1 MERRIA
7 NTDVVRRI
15 EPTFPPPVWNV
26 HDITV
31 NAGDRT
37 NNYCEA
43 WNRRF
48 ETLVG
53 HKSPSVW
60 MTLEVLGDD
69 AAEAATMLVRHS
81 SGRLEPRRVRKS
93 VKDFDQ
99 RLQNLCSEYRD
110 GARDMMSFLRAVGNS
125 IRLIG

>member
-1 MERRIA
+1 
-7 NTDVVRRI
+7 
-15 EPTFPPPVWNV
+15 V
-26 HDITV
+26 HDITI
-31 NAGDRT
+31 NSGDRT

-48 ETLVG
+48 EILLG

-60 MTLEVLGDD
+60 TTLEVLGDD
-69 AAEAATMLVRHS
+69 AAKAATMFVRHG

-93 VKDFDQ
+93 ARDFQQ
-99 RLQNLCSEYRD
+99 RMQHLCSELGD
-110 GARDMMSFLRAVGNS
+110 GSRDMASFLRAVGHS

>member
-1 MERRIA
+1 
-7 NTDVVRRI
+7 
-15 EPTFPPPVWNV
+15 
-26 HDITV
+26 V

-48 ETLVG
+48 ETVVG

-60 MTLEVLGDD
+60 TILEVLGDD

-93 VKDFDQ
+93 VKDFER
-99 RLQNLCSEYRD
+99 RLQHLCCEYRD
-110 GARDMMSFLRAVGNS
+110 GTRDLMSFLRAIGHS

>member
-1 MERRIA
+1 
-7 NTDVVRRI
+7 VRRI
-15 EPTFPPPVWNV
+15 EPTFPPAVWNV
-26 HDITV
+26 HHITL

-53 HKSPSVW
+53 HHSPSIW
-60 MTLEVLGDD
+60 TTLEVLGDD
-69 AAEAATMLVRHS
+69 AAEAATLLVRHS

-93 VKDFDQ
+93 VKDFER
-99 RLQNLCSEYRD
+99 RLQQLCTEHRD
-110 GARDMMSFLRAVGNS
+110 GTRDVMSFLRAVGNS

>member
-1 MERRIA
+1 
-7 NTDVVRRI
+7 VRRI
-15 EPTFPPPVWNV
+15 EPAFPPPVWNV

-31 NAGDRT
+31 NSGDRT

-48 ETLVG
+48 ETLLG
-53 HKSPSVW
+53 HKNPSVW
-60 MTLEVLGDD
+60 TTLEVLGDD
-69 AAEAATMLVRHS
+69 AAEAATMLVRHG

-93 VKDFDQ
+93 TRDFQQ
-99 RLQNLCSEYRD
+99 RMQHLCSELADGSRD
-110 GARDMMSFLRAVGNS
+110 TASFLRAVGHS

>member
-1 MERRIA
+1 MNDCAICAYLGLNLLRAAVPDAAVAILQYFDQTYVNGVERCVT
-7 NTDVVRRI
+7 NTDIARRI

-43 WNRRF
+43 WKGRF

-60 MTLEVLGDD
+60 TTLEVLGDD
-69 AAEAATMLVRHS
+69 AAEAATMLVCHS
-81 SGRLEPRRVRKS
+81 SDRLKPSCV
-93 VKDFDQ
+93 V
-99 RLQNLCSEYRD
+99 
-110 GARDMMSFLRAVGNS
+110 
-125 IRLIG
+125 

>member
-1 MERRIA
+1 MRS
-7 NTDVVRRI
+7 I
-15 EPTFPPPVWNV
+15 EQTFPPHVLNV

-53 HKSPSVW
+53 HKSPSIW
-60 MTLEVLGDD
+60 TMLEVLGED
-69 AAEAATMLVRHS
+69 AAEAATTLVCHS

-93 VKDFDQ
+93 VKDFER
-99 RLQNLCSEYRD
+99 RLQHLCSEYRD
-110 GARDMMSFLRAVGNS
+110 GTRD
-125 IRLIG
+125 LIASYAL